1 MSNFSQP
8 LNLTCSLVDT
18 FLAPSRRA
26 EARLGITNHLF
37 KHGLA
42 TLDKAHDASGQLTD
56 AFVRVDK
63 TKVLAEGKAVMG
75 KLLVEIQV
83 HKSLGDSKGATQF
96 YKSLTAPSEEWIKE
110 LRPLVLAKKLPR
122 KVFVQ
127 PNMVVEEG
135 GEGVEL
141 VEYPVT
147 LEGVIQSFVERGL

>member
-1 MSNFSQP
+1 MF
-8 LNLTCSLVDT
+8 
-18 FLAPSRRA
+18 ARA

-42 TLDKAHDASGQLTD
+42 TLDKVHDADGKLVD

-63 TKVLAEGKAVMG
+63 AKVLAEGKSVMG

-83 HKSLGDSKGATQF
+83 HKSLGNAKGATQF
-96 YKSLTAPSEEWIKE
+96 YKALTAPSEEWIEE

-127 PNMVVEEG
+127 PNMVLKGDEE
-135 GEGVEL
+135 VEL

-147 LEGVIQSFVERGL
+147 VEGVIQSFVERGL